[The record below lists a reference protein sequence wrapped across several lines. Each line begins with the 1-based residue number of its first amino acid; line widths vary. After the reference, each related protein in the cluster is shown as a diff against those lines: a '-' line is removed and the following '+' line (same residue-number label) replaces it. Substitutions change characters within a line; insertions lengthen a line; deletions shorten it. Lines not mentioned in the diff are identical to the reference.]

1 MKLNNIDML
10 LKEERTLKEKYEQE
24 KETIKL
30 KPVKLSHQ
38 LIFGSLAQLS
48 AMAYANLNGIKF
60 DGVILMSF
68 GAYSLGICMPS
79 LIKKIRIADKDYQI
93 YMINKNIE
101 FLEEQRIKVMHR

>member
-24 KETIKL
+24 KEAIKL

-48 AMAYANLNGIKF
+48 AMAYTNSNGIKF
-60 DGVILMSF
+60 DGILLI
-68 GAYSLGICMPS
+68 SLGSFSLGLCMPS

-101 FLEEQRIKVMHR
+101 YLGKQKVMHR

>member
-24 KETIKL
+24 KENVKL

-48 AMAYANLNGIKF
+48 AFSYAHSNEF
-60 DGVILMSF
+60 RYDGLILLSL
-68 GAYSLGICMPS
+68 GAYSLGLCIPS

-93 YMINKNIE
+93 YIINKNIE
-101 FLEEQRIKVMHR
+101 YLDKQKIMHR